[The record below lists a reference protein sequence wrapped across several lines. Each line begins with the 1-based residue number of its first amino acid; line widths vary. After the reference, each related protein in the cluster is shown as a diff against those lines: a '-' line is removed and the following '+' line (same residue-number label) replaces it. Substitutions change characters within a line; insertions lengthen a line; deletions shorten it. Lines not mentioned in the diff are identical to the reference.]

1 MRQLRIGMSQLNT
14 TVGDFASNAKK
25 ILAAIA
31 VDALG
36 ASD

>member
-1 MRQLRIGMSQLNT
+1 MRQLWIGMSQLNT
-14 TVGDFASNAKK
+14 TVGDFASDIKK
-25 ILAAIA
+25 ILEAIV